1 MPIKI
6 NSITI
11 TDGIQVTVEPE
22 FVQEENTKEGNK
34 HLFSYR
40 VEIANVGKE
49 WAKLVS
55 RYWCIINAD
64 GEKDEVR
71 GGGVVGYYPE
81 LKPGAT
87 FTYTSY
93 CPLDTDWGTMEGFFE
108 MLKEDG
114 TSFNAK
120 IDRFYLINNK
130 LIEDNR

>member
-1 MPIKI
+1 MPNKV

-11 TDGIQVTVEPE
+11 TEGIQVTVDPE

-40 VEIANVGKE
+40 VEIANIGKE

-81 LKPGAT
+81 LKPGSS

-93 CPLDTDWGTMEGFFE
+93 CPLDTEWGTMEGYFE

-114 TSFNAK
+114 TSFYAK
-120 IDRFYLINNK
+120 IDRFYLINKK
-130 LIEDNR
+130 LIEES